1 MTAMSTMLGERN
13 ILRALH
19 KVSDPE
25 VGVNIVDLGLIYSI
39 GIEGD
44 KVRMVMTMT
53 TAACPMR
60 SYLTEEVREAIL
72 AEFEDVATVEVQLV
86 WEPAWSPRMISKQG
100 RRQLGWQ

>member
-1 MTAMSTMLGERN
+1 MLGERD
-13 ILRALH
+13 ILRVLH

-39 GIEGD
+39 EIDGD
-44 KVRMVMTMT
+44 KVRMVMMMT
-53 TAACPMR
+53 TPACPMH

-86 WEPAWSPRMISKQG
+86 WEPSWSPRMISKHG